1 MPANLHTET
10 LDGVIQVSE
19 EDAYEFT
26 VRCAR
31 EEGILVGPSSG
42 AALAAVAQKLTDIPE
57 GSTVLTFCYDTG
69 ERYFS
74 VGPVGDVEREHG
86 SGPGGEQPGEHR
98 GQDGHRVSQC
108 RCSAAARPS
117 PGRRRATPT
126 VPGSGQGR
134 PDRAGMQ
141 TRRGPRRRRR

>member
-1 MPANLHTET
+1 MPANLHTDT

-19 EDAYEFT
+19 EAAYEFT

-74 VGPVGDVEREHG
+74 VEGLFEA
-86 SGPGGEQPGEHR
+86 
-98 GQDGHRVSQC
+98 DGTSVRV
-108 RCSAAARPS
+108 AARP
-117 PGRRRATPT
+117 
-126 VPGSGQGR
+126 
-134 PDRAGMQ
+134 
-141 TRRGPRRRRR
+141 

>member
-1 MPANLHTET
+1 MATSVTDNPADKRYEIAVDGELAGVIMYRVTGTVIAFLHTET

-19 EDAYEFT
+19 EDAYELT

-42 AALAAVAQKLTDIPE
+42 AALAAVAQKLTDIPD

-74 VGPVGDVEREHG
+74 VEGLFDADGTNVQVRA
-86 SGPGGEQPGEHR
+86 QP
-98 GQDGHRVSQC
+98 
-108 RCSAAARPS
+108 
-117 PGRRRATPT
+117 
-126 VPGSGQGR
+126 
-134 PDRAGMQ
+134 
-141 TRRGPRRRRR
+141 